1 MHDSSRCETCR
12 GLPIGGS
19 LSDADFSAFVGA
31 CRHELAAKQAVF
43 QQRVQ
48 GGARWFY
55 DMTDLSLTID
65 DIVLG
70 MTPIGTYSSEYGSWL
85 WAWANEDFPLT
96 ARRAAERIRTLHDIT
111 GFRVFLDP
119 GIKASPADADDFVA
133 LAVHALDAAA
143 FFRCPSPGPTLYLA
157 VHDLQ
162 PSAG

>member
-1 MHDSSRCETCR
+1 MHESSRCETCR
-12 GLPIGGS
+12 GLPTGGS
-19 LSDADFSAFVGA
+19 LSDADFSAFLGA

-48 GGARWFY
+48 GGAGWFY
-55 DMTDLSLTID
+55 DITDLSLTID

-70 MTPIGTYSSEYGSWL
+70 MTPIGTYSSEYESWL

-96 ARRAAERIRTLHDIT
+96 ARREAERIRTLHDIT

-119 GIKASPADADDFVA
+119 GIRASPTDADDFVA

-143 FFRCPSPGPTLYLA
+143 FFRCPSPGATLYLA
-157 VHDLQ
+157 VHDLR